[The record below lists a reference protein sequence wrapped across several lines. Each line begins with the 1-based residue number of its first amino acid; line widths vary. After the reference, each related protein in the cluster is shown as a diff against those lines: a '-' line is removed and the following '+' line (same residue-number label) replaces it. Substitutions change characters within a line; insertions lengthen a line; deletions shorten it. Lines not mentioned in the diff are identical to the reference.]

1 MCFFFSLLPATFWLV
16 IGYFVMFSSTK
27 LEGGMQLFGKIL
39 AIWIFVIAS
48 VIPLAGA
55 YMAISDACPME
66 AMMEELIEEIAEEMA
81 EDD

>member
-1 MCFFFSLLPATFWLV
+1 
-16 IGYFVMFSSTK
+16 MFSSTK

-48 VIPLAGA
+48 AIPLAGA
-55 YMAISDACPME
+55 YMAISDACPMK
-66 AMMEELIEEIAEEMA
+66 AMMEEIVEEMA